1 MNFAHYGE
9 RPAQLAVD
17 LVNTD
22 QTDRDELGRLGELEL
37 FLEGFQDLRPS
48 DGAPPTGSDL
58 SAARSLRDK
67 LRQVFHSGDEATAMG
82 HLNDILAE
90 HRASARISMHD
101 GEPHLHYEPV
111 GSSVAAWMAATTAMA
126 LAGVLVEHG
135 VSRFGSC
142 RAGTCRD
149 VFIDSTRNRSRIHCG
164 SSCAT
169 REAVAAYR
177 RRQATHG

>member
-1 MNFAHYGE
+1 MNFAHYGD

-22 QTDRDELGRLGELEL
+22 QIDQDEIGTIGKLEI
-37 FLEGFQDLRPS
+37 FLEGFPDLGPPG
-48 DGAPPTGSDL
+48 GASPTGSDL
-58 SAARSLRDK
+58 SEVHSLRDK
-67 LRQVFHSGDEATAMG
+67 LRQVFDSPDEGTAMG
-82 HLNDILAE
+82 HLNDILTE
-90 HRASARISMHD
+90 RGASARISMHD
-101 GEPHLHYEPV
+101 GEPHLHYEPL

-149 VFIDSTRNRSRIHCG
+149 VFIDTTRNRSRIHCG
-164 SSCAT
+164 SSCST

-177 RRQATHG
+177 RRQASHG

>member
-1 MNFAHYGE
+1 MNFAHYGD

-17 LVNTD
+17 LVNTY
-22 QTDRDELGRLGELEL
+22 QTDRDEIGTLGELEL
-37 FLEGFQDLRPS
+37 FLGGFQDLRPLG
-48 DGAPPTGSDL
+48 GASPTRSDL
-58 SAARSLRDK
+58 SEVRSLRDK
-67 LRQVFHSGDEATAMG
+67 LRQVFDSADEATAMG

-90 HRASARISMHD
+90 SGASPRISMHD
-101 GEPHLHYEPV
+101 GEPHLHYEPM
-111 GSSVAAWMAATTAMA
+111 GSSVTAWMAATTAMA

-135 VSRFGSC
+135 VTRFGSC
-142 RAGTCRD
+142 RSGTCRD
-149 VFIDSTRNRSRIHCG
+149 VFIDTTRNRSRIHCG